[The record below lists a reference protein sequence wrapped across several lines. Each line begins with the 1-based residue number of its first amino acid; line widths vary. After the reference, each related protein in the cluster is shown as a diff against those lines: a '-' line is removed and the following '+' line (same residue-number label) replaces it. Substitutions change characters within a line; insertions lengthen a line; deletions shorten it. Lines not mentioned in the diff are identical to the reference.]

1 MGLRC
6 ISVFG
11 RGETKKHESNC
22 LQMAMKNNN
31 IGKGEYNVYRWL
43 WVRVQKIKAKG
54 KKYKENEVKL
64 SGNGNLRWQK
74 RKKMCIQEDF
84 DKGGLG

>member
-1 MGLRC
+1 MITMGLRC

-43 WVRVQKIKAKG
+43 WVRV
-54 KKYKENEVKL
+54 
-64 SGNGNLRWQK
+64 
-74 RKKMCIQEDF
+74 
-84 DKGGLG
+84 